1 MGWDID
7 ENQLQKMSG
16 VRNVQDSREGCQT
29 SSGDPLDKQGD
40 LPDKPR
46 PRQPKQRANQTEKR
60 YEQDFLWPAYQRGE
74 IWDYRF
80 EPLKLRLA
88 DNTFYTP
95 DFLVVKVTGLEI
107 HEIKGSYEREDARVK
122 WKTAAELFPWF
133 QFVVAR
139 WLGKKKGW
147 KVEKY

>member
-1 MGWDID
+1 V
-7 ENQLQKMSG
+7 K
-16 VRNVQDSREGCQT
+16 DSREPTRMQM
-29 SSGDPLDKQGD
+29 PQGKGG
-40 LPDKPR
+40 PKPQ
-46 PRQPKQRANQTEKR
+46 PKEPKQRANQTEKR

-74 IWDYRF
+74 IWNYRF

-107 HEIKGSYEREDARVK
+107 HEIKGGFEREDARVK

-147 KVEKY
+147 KIEKY

>member
-1 MGWDID
+1 MTSWTKKD
-7 ENQLQKMSG
+7 LQNRSG
-16 VRNVQDSREGCQT
+16 VQRVQEQGNKPQA
-29 SSGDPLDKQGD
+29 PAKQQYKF
-40 LPDKPR
+40 PEPKE
-46 PRQPKQRANQTEKR
+46 PKQRMNQTEKR
-60 YEQDFLWPAYQRGE
+60 YEQDYLWPKYQNGE
-74 IWDYRF
+74 VWDYRF
-80 EPLKLRLA
+80 EPIKFRLA

-95 DFLVVKVTGLEI
+95 DFLVVKVTGLEV

-147 KVEKY
+147 KIEKY